1 MPENDDSAEAILL
14 QRLRGGE
21 HRAFE
26 QLVRQ
31 YHAPMQR
38 FARAIIGEA
47 QAEEVVQEA
56 WLAAIRHL
64 QDFEGR
70 SSLKSWLFAIVG
82 NEAKGRLR
90 RDKREV
96 QLDNPDDGALFAD
109 KRFADDGH
117 WSRPPSQ
124 WHDETPEA
132 LLSHEDLVHC
142 LETHLQC
149 LPPQQRTA
157 LLMRDIEGMGFDD
170 ICNILQVSASNVRVL
185 IHRARVRIFN
195 MIEHFEETG
204 RC

>member
-1 MPENDDSAEAILL
+1 MPEKDDSTEAILL

-21 HRAFE
+21 KGAFE

-56 WLAAIRHL
+56 WMSAIRHL
-64 QDFEGR
+64 QGFEG
-70 SSLKSWLFAIVG
+70 
-82 NEAKGRLR
+82 
-90 RDKREV
+90 EV
-96 QLDNPDDGALFAD
+96 QLDTSDDGAMFAD
-109 KRFADDGH
+109 KRFAADGH
-117 WSRPPSQ
+117 WSRPPTQ

-132 LLSHEDLVHC
+132 LLSHEDLVQC
-142 LETHLQC
+142 LESHLQC

-157 LLMRDIEGMGFDD
+157 LLMRDIERMSFDD
-170 ICNILQVSASNVRVL
+170 ICNILQVSTSNVRVL
-185 IHRARVRIFN
+185 IHRARVKIFT

>member
-1 MPENDDSAEAILL
+1 MPKKDDSADSILL

-21 HRAFE
+21 QAAFE

-31 YHAPMQR
+31 YHAPMRR

-47 QAEEVVQEA
+47 QAEEVVQDA

-64 QDFEGR
+64 QDFAGR

-90 RDKREV
+90 KDKREV
-96 QLDNPDDGALFAD
+96 QFDTSDDSALFAD

-117 WSRPPSQ
+117 WSRPPSR

-132 LLSHEDLVHC
+132 LLSHEDLVRC
-142 LETHLQC
+142 LESHLQC
-149 LPPQQRTA
+149 LSLQQRTA
-157 LLMRDIEGMGFDD
+157 LLMRDIEGMGFED
-170 ICNILQVSASNVRVL
+170 ICNILQVSTSNVRVL
-185 IHRARVRIFN
+185 IHRARVKIFT